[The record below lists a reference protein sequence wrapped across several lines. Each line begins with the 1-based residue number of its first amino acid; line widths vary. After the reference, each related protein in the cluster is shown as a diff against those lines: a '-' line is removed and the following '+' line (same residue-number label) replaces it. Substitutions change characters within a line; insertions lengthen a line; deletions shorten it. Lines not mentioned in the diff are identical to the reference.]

1 MKKTMQTKS
10 AFTLI
15 ELLIVIA
22 IILILISIALPNFL
36 EAQTRTKVT
45 RSMADMRTIG
55 IAIEE
60 YYLDHKKYIPWANT
74 PSFKYRFIL
83 LTTPHAYMKEVYD
96 DIFNADGQPWLQL
109 GIKYSEKDAQMM
121 KTFDYVNHEE
131 YMKADRNM
139 TEIRDQNGKLGQVI
153 RCGYHLRGFGP
164 DRDNDSG
171 SGAPYHGPIPYS
183 PTNGTTSNGDLK
195 MFQGQVFGR

>member
-1 MKKTMQTKS
+1 MKKPMGKKLG
-10 AFTLI
+10 FTLI

-36 EAQTRTKVT
+36 EAQTRAKVT
-45 RSMADMRTIG
+45 RSMTDMRTIG
-55 IAIEE
+55 IAIEG
-60 YYLDHKKYIPWANT
+60 YYLDFKKYIPWAGT
-74 PSFKYRFIL
+74 PTFKSRFIL

-96 DIFNADGQPWLQL
+96 DIFNADGQPWLHL
-109 GIKYSEKDAQMM
+109 GIKYSESDAQQM
-121 KTFDYVNHEE
+121 KTFDYVNHAE
-131 YMKADRNM
+131 YEKADRNK
-139 TEIRDQNGKLGQVI
+139 TEIRDQTGKLGQVI
-153 RCGYHLRGFGP
+153 RSAYHLRGFGP

>member
-1 MKKTMQTKS
+1 MQKPMKNTFG
-10 AFTLI
+10 FTLI

-45 RSMADMRTIG
+45 RSMTDMRTIG
-55 IAIEE
+55 IAIEG
-60 YYLDHKKYIPWANT
+60 YYLDYKRYIPWAAAT
-74 PSFKYRFIL
+74 FKERFIR

-109 GIKYSEKDAQMM
+109 GIKYSENDAKMM
-121 KTFDYVNHEE
+121 KTFDYVNHDE
-131 YMKADRNM
+131 YAKADRNK
-139 TEIRDQNGKLGQVI
+139 TEIRDQTGKLGQVI
-153 RCGYHLRGFGP
+153 RSAYHLRGFGP

-183 PTNGTTSNGDLK
+183 PTNGTVSNGDLK